1 MEEGKDRKKGSS
13 LPGSFTVGAIAL
25 VFLIIGY
32 QAAVFIHH
40 AATVKLAADRD
51 RPDTV
56 YVVDSAVAARVL
68 GGEIPGT
75 SPRMT
80 EGGTSRRMTGEGKR
94 LEMTGKSNGGNV
106 IVRKNAQRSEY
117 AVAAREK
124 AAPRRVESFRFN
136 PNTISIEDLQ
146 RLGFSEKQ
154 AQAIDNYRQKGG
166 RFRRP
171 ADFAKS
177 YVVADSVYQR
187 LEQYIDIP
195 KIDINK
201 ADSTALLD
209 LPGIGPWFA
218 GRIVSYRKALYG
230 YSSVDQLLDIKNFSQ
245 ERLDGIRDLIVLSK
259 PQPYPLWTLPEEE
272 LKKHPYISGAE
283 AHGIVLYREHNKKE
297 ALSVEGLLKA
307 GVISEEHARKL
318 EVCAIVN
325 P

>member
-68 GGEIPGT
+68 EIPGT

-80 EGGTSRRMTGEGKR
+80 QEGTSPRMTQEGTSPR
-94 LEMTGKSNGGNV
+94 MTVKSNGGNV
-106 IVRKNAQRSEY
+106 IVRKSAARSEY

-166 RFRRP
+166 RFRRQG
-171 ADFAKS
+171 DFAKS
-177 YVVADSVYQR
+177 YVVADSVYKR

-218 GRIVSYRKALYG
+218 GRIVSYRKALGG
-230 YSSVDQLLDIKNFSQ
+230 YNSVDQLLEIKNFSQ
-245 ERLDGIRDLIVLSK
+245 ERFDGLKDLIVLSK

-297 ALSVEGLLKA
+297 ALSVEGLHKA

-318 EVCAIVN
+318 EGCAIAN

>member
-56 YVVDSAVAARVL
+56 YVVDRAVAARVL

-80 EGGTSRRMTGEGKR
+80 QEGTSPRMTG
-94 LEMTGKSNGGNV
+94 V
-106 IVRKNAQRSEY
+106 VVRKNAQRSEY

-124 AAPRRVESFRFN
+124 AVPRRVESFRFN

-171 ADFAKS
+171 GDFAKS
-177 YVVADSVYQR
+177 YVVADSVYRR

-195 KIDINK
+195 KLDLNK

-230 YSSVDQLLDIKNFSQ
+230 YSCVDQLLDIKNFSQ

-272 LKKHPYISGAE
+272 LKKHPYISNAE

-297 ALSVEGLLKA
+297 ALYVEGLLKA

-318 EVCAIVN
+318 EGCAIDS
-325 P
+325 PGA

>member
-80 EGGTSRRMTGEGKR
+80 QEGTSPRMTG
-94 LEMTGKSNGGNV
+94 V
-106 IVRKNAQRSEY
+106 VVRKNAQRSEY
-117 AVAAREK
+117 AVAARER
-124 AAPRRVESFRFN
+124 AVPRRVESFKFN

-154 AQAIDNYRQKGG
+154 ALAIDNYRQKGG

-230 YSSVDQLLDIKNFSQ
+230 YSNLDQLLDIKNFSE

-259 PQPYPLWTLPEEE
+259 PQSYPLWTLPEEE
-272 LKKHPYISGAE
+272 LKKHPYISSAE
-283 AHGIVLYREHNKKE
+283 AHGIVLFREHNKKE

-307 GVISEEHARKL
+307 GVISEEHAVKL
-318 EVCAIVN
+318 RDCAIAN

>member
-32 QAAVFIHH
+32 QVAVFIHH

-56 YVVDSAVAARVL
+56 YVIDSALAQRLLREEMPDQVGHDANAAGHDANAAGHDAAVIAGNDRQSGIVVRRNAQHSAVA
-68 GGEIPGT
+68 
-75 SPRMT
+75 
-80 EGGTSRRMTGEGKR
+80 
-94 LEMTGKSNGGNV
+94 
-106 IVRKNAQRSEY
+106 
-117 AVAAREK
+117 K
-124 AAPRRVESFRFN
+124 AAVPRRVENFRFN
-136 PNTISIEDLQ
+136 PNTVSLEDLQ

-171 ADFAKS
+171 GDFAKS
-177 YVVADSVYQR
+177 YVVSDSVFAR
-187 LEQYIDIP
+187 LEKYIDIP
-195 KIDINK
+195 KLDLNK

-218 GRIVSYRKALYG
+218 GRIVSYRESLCG
-230 YSSVDQLLDIKNFSQ
+230 FSSIEQLLDIKNFSW
-245 ERLDGIRDLIVLSK
+245 ERLDGFRDLVTLSK
-259 PQPYPLWTLPEEE
+259 PEPYPLWSLPEEE
-272 LKKHPYISGAE
+272 LRKHPYISSAE
-283 AHGIVLYREHNKKE
+283 AHGIVLYRDHHKKE
-297 ALSVEGLLKA
+297 ALSVDGLLKA
-307 GVISEEHARKL
+307 GVISESHAEKL
-318 EVCAIVN
+318 GRCAIGN

>member
-68 GGEIPGT
+68 EIPGT

-80 EGGTSRRMTGEGKR
+80 GKN
-94 LEMTGKSNGGNV
+94 NGGNV
-106 IVRKNAQRSEY
+106 IVRKNAARSEY

-124 AAPRRVESFRFN
+124 AVPRRVESFRFN

-171 ADFAKS
+171 GDFAKS
-177 YVVADSVYQR
+177 YVVADSVYRR

-195 KIDINK
+195 KLDLNK

-230 YSSVDQLLDIKNFSQ
+230 YSCVDQLLDIKNFSQ

-272 LKKHPYISGAE
+272 LKKHPYISNAE

-318 EVCAIVN
+318 EGCAIDS
-325 P
+325 PGA

>member
-40 AATVKLAADRD
+40 AATVKLAANRD

-80 EGGTSRRMTGEGKR
+80 G
-94 LEMTGKSNGGNV
+94 V
-106 IVRKNAQRSEY
+106 VVRKNSPRSQY
-117 AVAAREK
+117 AVAARDK
-124 AAPRRVESFRFN
+124 AVPRKVESFRFN

-171 ADFAKS
+171 GDFAKS
-177 YVVADSVYQR
+177 YVVADTVFER
-187 LEQYIDIP
+187 LEPYIDIP
-195 KIDINK
+195 KLDLNK

-218 GRIVSYRKALYG
+218 GRIVSYRNALCG
-230 YSSVDQLLDIKNFSQ
+230 YNSIDQLLEIKNFSQ
-245 ERLDGIRDLIVLSK
+245 ERLDGLKDLVILSK

-272 LKKHPYISGAE
+272 LKKHPYISSAE
-283 AHGIVLYREHNKKE
+283 AHGIVLYRDHNKNE

-307 GVISEEHARKL
+307 GVISEEHAGKL
-318 EVCAIVN
+318 SGCAIAN
-325 P
+325 PEA

>member
-56 YVVDSAVAARVL
+56 YVIDSALAKTVISSGA
-68 GGEIPGT
+68 GGGVEK
-75 SPRMT
+75 S
-80 EGGTSRRMTGEGKR
+80 GGK
-94 LEMTGKSNGGNV
+94 V
-106 IVRKNAQRSEY
+106 VVRKNAPRSEY

-124 AAPRRVESFRFN
+124 AVPRRVESFRFN
-136 PNTISIEDLQ
+136 PNTVSLEDLK

-171 ADFAKS
+171 GDFAKS
-177 YVVADSVYQR
+177 YVVSDSVFAR
-187 LEQYIDIP
+187 LEKYIDIP

-218 GRIVSYRKALYG
+218 GRIVSYRKALGG
-230 YSSVDQLLDIKNFSQ
+230 YNSMDQLLEIKNFSQ
-245 ERLDGIRDLIVLSK
+245 ERYDGLKDLIVLSK

-283 AHGIVLYREHNKKE
+283 AHGIVLYRNHNKKE
-297 ALSVEGLLKA
+297 ALSVDGLLKA
-307 GVISEEHARKL
+307 GVISEEHAGKL
-318 EVCAIVN
+318 GRCSIAPLAEEVQ
-325 P
+325 

>member
-1 MEEGKDRKKGSS
+1 M
-13 LPGSFTVGAIAL
+13 
-25 VFLIIGY
+25 
-32 QAAVFIHH
+32 
-40 AATVKLAADRD
+40 
-51 RPDTV
+51 
-56 YVVDSAVAARVL
+56 
-68 GGEIPGT
+68 
-75 SPRMT
+75 
-80 EGGTSRRMTGEGKR
+80 
-94 LEMTGKSNGGNV
+94 
-106 IVRKNAQRSEY
+106 
-117 AVAAREK
+117 AAREK
-124 AAPRRVESFRFN
+124 AVPRRVESFRFN

-171 ADFAKS
+171 GDFAKS
-177 YVVADSVYQR
+177 YVVADSVYRR

-195 KIDINK
+195 KLDLNK

-230 YSSVDQLLDIKNFSQ
+230 YSCVDQLLDIKNFSQ

-272 LKKHPYISGAE
+272 LKKHPYISNAE

-318 EVCAIVN
+318 EGCAIDS
-325 P
+325 PGA

>member
-68 GGEIPGT
+68 GGVRDKPEAEIPGT

-80 EGGTSRRMTGEGKR
+80 G
-94 LEMTGKSNGGNV
+94 V
-106 IVRKNAQRSEY
+106 VVRKNAKRSEY

-124 AAPRRVESFRFN
+124 AVPKRVESFRFN

-171 ADFAKS
+171 GDFAKS

-195 KIDINK
+195 KLDLNK

-245 ERLDGIRDLIVLSK
+245 ERLDGMRDLIVLSK
-259 PQPYPLWTLPEEE
+259 PQPYPLWTLTEEE
-272 LKKHPYISGAE
+272 LKKHPYISNAE

-307 GVISEEHARKL
+307 GVISEEHAVKL
-318 EVCAIVN
+318 SGCAIAN